1 MAENMNVS
9 HVLVANKDKL
19 QEHISAERVKGGT
32 LAIDNDGNLYFVD
45 KSLAIKNVARD
56 VKSFDSTES
65 LTEALTSKKVS
76 PGETVT
82 AKDES
87 GEYVQYVIQSED
99 EGSLKAVPNDVQT
112 LSAFMQ
118 WEELN

>member
-87 GEYVQYVIQSED
+87 GEYVQYVIQSEG

-112 LSAFMQ
+112 LSASMQ